1 MNDFF
6 NDVIII
12 SALTII
18 AIFFYLII
26 FGQIMKVKKRSGK
39 SKPRQQALDKAAELM
54 VEFMQTGEEW
64 RLGTLNSITTLDDY
78 IEKKRGIYRTED
90 ILADNDLLMKQGS
103 FYGEILCNKKHYKW
117 NFTKDL
123 IPQLVK
129 KGEVIYPFEL
139 IKQKITG
146 DIGNLYDYTK
156 SL

>member
-54 VEFMQTGEEW
+54 V
-64 RLGTLNSITTLDDY
+64 
-78 IEKKRGIYRTED
+78 
-90 ILADNDLLMKQGS
+90 
-103 FYGEILCNKKHYKW
+103 
-117 NFTKDL
+117 
-123 IPQLVK
+123 
-129 KGEVIYPFEL
+129 
-139 IKQKITG
+139 
-146 DIGNLYDYTK
+146 
-156 SL
+156 